1 MEKIKI
7 TKTLTWKQKSIS
19 LTKSVKLPAA
29 FISSI
34 PIIIIDDEHIEI
46 PKDSLAFN
54 VNDLSYYAQISVN
67 LSRKK
72 EDLDKFMKSNE
83 ESFKGW
89 KFDRLKLEEFKE
101 YIKNN
106 PWKPQDVRGL
116 FY

>member
-1 MEKIKI
+1 MENIKI

-19 LTKSVKLPAA
+19 LTRSVKLPSA
-29 FISSI
+29 FISSF

-46 PKDSLAFN
+46 PKDGLAFN
-54 VNDLSYYAQISVN
+54 VKDLTYQASISVK

-89 KFDRLKLEEFKE
+89 KFDRLELEEFKK

-116 FY
+116 F